1 MRGASDASLPESHCS
16 RLVCYPTTRPEPPFM
31 PGRHSS
37 HRPAAP
43 SPWLRRLGL
52 SVMAVALIGA
62 AGLGVASVLDAG
74 DGECDGPLPVTVAAD
89 PTIAP
94 VLTDLAR
101 TYAETDPRQG
111 DLCVEVDV
119 VASTAASA
127 VPTFGNAEA
136 PDLWIPKSRAFGPP
150 VDDGLTEQLANV
162 ALSPLVVVMP
172 AEAAAAAGGEDAQIS
187 WAALVQGEAAAVIAD
202 PSAND
207 EGIASLVAVRTALG
221 DEIERD
227 ELVQVMTRV
236 SQAAVPTVEEAFA
249 AAAESPAAFTA
260 TEQSVVAFN
269 RDSSGAQVA
278 ALYPAEG
285 TFGFDYPA
293 LAVSG
298 AEEDEAARSAATV
311 FVTYLGSA
319 DAQETIRRAG
329 FRSPDGTADADAGV
343 VDGIRPAVPDLLPVP
358 DPALVTELSRQ
369 WAALALDMRMLAV
382 IDVSGSMNEQVDGG
396 ATRMELTRDAALEAL
411 QLFPPDASVGLWA
424 FSILQDPPNDYVQ
437 LVDVGPMNEALEDGT
452 PRQEALVAAV
462 ESLPSIADG
471 GTGLYDTVLA
481 AFQEMRSSYQA
492 GMVNSVVLL
501 TDGRNEDDP
510 DGIDLET
517 LLTQLTAQF
526 DPAAPVPVIT
536 IGMGP
541 EADMEALQQISAA
554 TGTTAYHAEDPS
566 DIQSVFIQA
575 MIERQCR
582 PNC

>member
-1 MRGASDASLPESHCS
+1 
-16 RLVCYPTTRPEPPFM
+16 M
-31 PGRHSS
+31 PGRHAS

-43 SPWLRRLGL
+43 SPWLRRFGV
-52 SVMAVALIGA
+52 SVMAVALVGA
-62 AGLGVASVLDAG
+62 AGLGVASVLDDGGG
-74 DGECDGPLPVTVAAD
+74 DCDGPLPVTVAAD
-89 PTIAP
+89 PTITP
-94 VLTDLAR
+94 VLTELAR
-101 TYAETDPRQG
+101 SYAETDPRQG
-111 DLCVEVDV
+111 DLCVEVV
-119 VASTAASA
+119 IAASSAASA
-127 VPTFGNAEA
+127 VATFGNAEA
-136 PDLWIPKSRAFGPP
+136 PHLWIPKSRAFGPP
-150 VDDGLTEQLANV
+150 VDDGLLDQLASV

-172 AEAAAAAGGEDAQIS
+172 QEAAAATGGEDRQIS
-187 WAALVQGEAAAVIAD
+187 WAALVQGDGPAVIAD
-202 PSAND
+202 PAVND

-221 DEIERD
+221 DDVER
-227 ELVQVMTRV
+227 EQLVRVMTQV
-236 SQAAVPTVEEAFA
+236 SQAAVPTVDDAFA
-249 AAAESPAAFTA
+249 AVAESPAAFTA
-260 TEQSVVAFN
+260 VEQSVVAFN
-269 RDSSGAQVA
+269 RQGTGPRLA

-298 AEEDEAARSAATV
+298 ADEDDDARSAAAA
-311 FVTYLGSA
+311 FVTYVGSA
-319 DAQETIRRAG
+319 EAQETIREAG
-329 FRSPDGTADADAGV
+329 FRSPDGTADADAGI
-343 VDGIRPAVPDLLPVP
+343 VDGIRPALPDLLDAP

-382 IDVSGSMNEQVDGG
+382 IDVSGSMNEQVEGG

-411 QLFPPDASVGLWA
+411 RLFPPDASVGLWA
-424 FSILQDPPNDYVQ
+424 FSILQDPPDDYVQ
-437 LVDVGPMNEALEDGT
+437 LVDVGPMGEPLEDGT
-452 PRQEALVAAV
+452 PRHEALVAAV
-462 ESLPSIADG
+462 ESLPSIAEG

-481 AFQEMRSSYQA
+481 AFQSMRGSYQP

-541 EADMEALQQISAA
+541 DADMEALQQISAV

-566 DIQSVFIQA
+566 DIQSVFIEA

>member
-1 MRGASDASLPESHCS
+1 
-16 RLVCYPTTRPEPPFM
+16 M
-31 PGRHSS
+31 PGRHAS

-62 AGLGVASVLDAG
+62 AGLGVASVLD
-74 DGECDGPLPVTVAAD
+74 DGGGGCDGPLPVTVAAD

-94 VLTDLAR
+94 VLTGLAQ
-101 TYAETDPRQG
+101 TYADTDPRQG
-111 DLCVEVDV
+111 DQCVEVSV
-119 VASTAASA
+119 TATSAASA
-127 VPTFGNAEA
+127 VPSFGTDQA
-136 PDLWIPKSRAFGPP
+136 PDLWIPKTRALGPA
-150 VDDGLTEQLANV
+150 VEEGLTEPLANV

-172 AEAAAAAGGEDAQIS
+172 QEAAAAAGGEEAQIS
-187 WAALVQGEAAAVIAD
+187 WSALVQGEGQAVIAD
-202 PSAND
+202 PAANE
-207 EGIASLVAVRTALG
+207 EGLATLLAVRTALG
-221 DEIERD
+221 EQVEPDQ
-227 ELVQVMTRV
+227 LVEVMTRV
-236 SQAAVPTVEEAFA
+236 SQAAVATVDDAFA

-260 TEQSVVAFN
+260 TEQSVVAHN
-269 RDSSGAQVA
+269 RNAGSTRLA

-293 LAVSG
+293 LAVSAVEDDDDARAA
-298 AEEDEAARSAATV
+298 AEA
-311 FVTYLGSA
+311 FVTYLGS
-319 DAQETIRRAG
+319 DEAQETIRRAG
-329 FRSPDGTADADAGV
+329 FRSPDGAADSDAGV
-343 VDGIRPAVPDLLPVP
+343 VDGIRPAMPELLPAP
-358 DPALVTELSRQ
+358 DPEQVAELSRQ

-437 LVDVGPMNEALEDGT
+437 LVDVGPMDEELEDGT
-452 PRQEALVAAV
+452 TRGQALVAAV
-462 ESLPSIADG
+462 ESLPDRAEG
-471 GTGLYDTVLA
+471 GTGLYDTALA
-481 AFQEMRSSYQA
+481 AFQSMRSSYQA

>member
-1 MRGASDASLPESHCS
+1 
-16 RLVCYPTTRPEPPFM
+16 M
-31 PGRHSS
+31 PGRHAS

-52 SVMAVALIGA
+52 SVMAVALVGA
-62 AGLGVASVLDAG
+62 AGLGVASVLDRG
-74 DGECDGPLPVTVAAD
+74 DGECDGELAVTVAAD

-101 TYAETDPRQG
+101 TYADTDPRQG
-111 DLCVEVDV
+111 DRCVEVDV
-119 VASTAASA
+119 AASA
-127 VPTFGNAEA
+127 AAAAVPSFGGAEA
-136 PDLWIPKSRAFGPP
+136 PDLWIPKTRAFGPA
-150 VDDGLTEQLANV
+150 VDEGLTEQLANV
-162 ALSPLVVVMP
+162 ALSPLVVAMP
-172 AEAAAAAGGEDAQIS
+172 QEAAAAVGGESAETS
-187 WAALVQGEAAAVIAD
+187 WAALVQGEGPAIIAD

-221 DEIERD
+221 DQVERD
-227 ELVQVMTRV
+227 QLVQVMTRV
-236 SQAAVPTVEEAFA
+236 SQAAVPTVDDAFA
-249 AAAESPAAFTA
+249 AAAETPAAITA

-269 RDSSGAQVA
+269 RGTSGPRLT

-293 LAVSG
+293 FAVSG
-298 AEEDEAARSAATV
+298 ADEDDAARSAATA

-319 DAQETIRRAG
+319 EAQETVREAG
-329 FRSPDGTADADAGV
+329 FRSPDGTAADGAGV
-343 VDGIRPAVPDLLPVP
+343 VDGIRPALPELLPAP

-382 IDVSGSMNEQVDGG
+382 IDVSGSMNEQVNGG
-396 ATRMELTRDAALEAL
+396 ATRIELTRDAALEAL
-411 QLFPPDASVGLWA
+411 RLFPPDASVGLWA

-437 LVDVGPMNEALEDGT
+437 LVDVGPMNEELDDGT
-452 PRQEALVAAV
+452 TRQEALVAAS
-462 ESLPSIADG
+462 ESLPSRAEG
-471 GTGLYDTVLA
+471 GTGLYDTALA
-481 AFQEMRSSYQA
+481 AFQSMRGSYQA

-510 DGIDLET
+510 DGIDLDT

-526 DPAAPVPVIT
+526 DPAAPVPIIT

>member
-1 MRGASDASLPESHCS
+1 
-16 RLVCYPTTRPEPPFM
+16 M
-31 PGRHSS
+31 PGRHAS

-62 AGLGVASVLDAG
+62 AGLGVASVLDQG
-74 DGECDGPLPVTVAAD
+74 DGECDGEQPVTVAAD

-101 TYAETDPRQG
+101 SYAGTDPRQG
-111 DLCVEVDV
+111 DRCVQVDV
-119 VASTAASA
+119 AATGAAAA
-127 VPTFGNAEA
+127 VPSFGGAEA
-136 PDLWIPKSRAFGPP
+136 PDLWVPKTRAFGPA
-150 VDDGLTEQLANV
+150 VDEGLTEQLANI
-162 ALSPLVVVMP
+162 ALSPLVVAMP
-172 AEAAAAAGGEDAQIS
+172 QEAAAAVGGEEAETS
-187 WAALVQGEAAAVIAD
+187 WAALVQGEGPAVIAD

-221 DEIERD
+221 DDVERD
-227 ELVQVMTRV
+227 QLVQVMTRV
-236 SQAAVPTVEEAFA
+236 SQAAVPTVEDAFA
-249 AAAESPAAFTA
+249 ATTESPAAVTA
-260 TEQSVVAFN
+260 TEQAVVAYN
-269 RDSSGAQVA
+269 RGNSGTRLT

-293 LAVSG
+293 FAVAG
-298 AEEDEAARSAATV
+298 ADEDDAARSAAAA
-311 FVTYLGSA
+311 FVTYLTSPG
-319 DAQETIRRAG
+319 AQETIREAG
-329 FRSPDGTADADAGV
+329 FRSPDGTAADGAGV
-343 VDGIRPAVPDLLPVP
+343 VDGMRPALPELLPAP
-358 DPALVTELSRQ
+358 DPELVTELSRQ

-382 IDVSGSMNEQVDGG
+382 IDVSGSMNEQVNGG
-396 ATRMELTRDAALEAL
+396 ATRIELTRDAALEAL
-411 QLFPPDASVGLWA
+411 RLFPPDASVGLWA

-437 LVDVGPMNEALEDGT
+437 LVDVGPMNEELEDGAT
-452 PRQEALVAAV
+452 RMDALVAAA
-462 ESLPSIADG
+462 ESLPSRAEG
-471 GTGLYDTVLA
+471 GTGLYDTALA
-481 AFQEMRSSYQA
+481 AFQSIRSSYQA

-526 DPAAPVPVIT
+526 DPAAPVPIIT

-541 EADMEALQQISAA
+541 EADMEALRQISAA
-554 TGTTAYHAEDPS
+554 TGTAAYHAEDPS

>member
-1 MRGASDASLPESHCS
+1 
-16 RLVCYPTTRPEPPFM
+16 M
-31 PGRHSS
+31 PGRHAS

-43 SPWLRRLGL
+43 SPWPRRLGL

-62 AGLGVASVLDAG
+62 AGLGVASVLDTA

-89 PTIAP
+89 ATITP
-94 VLTDLAR
+94 VLTELAR

-111 DLCVEVDV
+111 DRCIEVDV
-119 VASTAASA
+119 VASSTADA
-127 VPTFGNAEA
+127 VATFGNAEA
-136 PDLWIPKSRAFGPP
+136 PDLWIPKSRAFGPAL
-150 VDDGLTEQLANV
+150 DEGLAEQLANV

-172 AEAAAAAGGEDAQIS
+172 EEAAAAVGGDEAQIS
-187 WAALVQGEAAAVIAD
+187 WAALVQGDGPAVIAD
-202 PSAND
+202 PATND
-207 EGIASLVAVRTALG
+207 EGLASLVAVRTALG
-221 DEIERD
+221 EEVDRD
-227 ELVQVMTRV
+227 QLVQVMTQV
-236 SQAAVPTVEEAFA
+236 SQDAVPTVEDAFA
-249 AAAESPAAFTA
+249 AAAESPGAFTA

-269 RDSSGAQVA
+269 RETSGPRLA

-293 LAVSG
+293 LAVTG
-298 AEEDEAARSAATV
+298 AEDDAAARSAATA

-319 DAQETIRRAG
+319 EAQETIREAG
-329 FRSPDGTADADAGV
+329 FRSPDGTAAADAGV
-343 VDGIRPAVPDLLPVP
+343 VDGIRPAMPELLPAP

-411 QLFPPDASVGLWA
+411 SLFPPDASVGLWA

-437 LVDVGPMNEALEDGT
+437 LVDVGPMNEQLEDGT

-471 GTGLYDTVLA
+471 GTGLYDTALA

-526 DPAAPVPVIT
+526 DPAAPVPIIT

-541 EADMEALQQISAA
+541 EADMEALEQISAA
-554 TGTTAYHAEDPS
+554 TGTNAYHAEDPS